1 MGREAKKYDRL
12 PCIYYIR
19 SVLIGVILMQP
30 VTKCQSHLVKKIY
43 HRCHI
48 SFTVKQ
54 HSHKGMENPDL
65 DALASNLGFVLKSEQ
80 RMLWNHFLME
90 EMFLVCCLWTL
101 EKAWYFGSF
110 CFGEKQSLQL
120 TKCLFSQTPGN
131 YCYLPAQNQGSK
143 LTFSFGSQLATN
155 RKILVASS

>member
-1 MGREAKKYDRL
+1 MEREAKKYDRL

-30 VTKCQSHLVKKIY
+30 VIKCQSHLVKKIY

-80 RMLWNHFLME
+80 KDAVESLLNGRDVFGVLLMGFRKSLIFWQFL
-90 EMFLVCCLWTL
+90 FW
-101 EKAWYFGSF
+101 
-110 CFGEKQSLQL
+110 
-120 TKCLFSQTPGN
+120 
-131 YCYLPAQNQGSK
+131 
-143 LTFSFGSQLATN
+143 
-155 RKILVASS
+155 